1 MFRARKQICSIVIH
15 PVDKSPIPN
24 YKEEFTAL
32 NPETGIF
39 QIVPEYPVFAWLEG
53 IVNAITHKEYGMF
66 GTSCLF

>member
-1 MFRARKQICSIVIH
+1 M
-15 PVDKSPIPN
+15 DKSPIPN

-53 IVNAITHKEYGMF
+53 IVNAITHREYGMF